1 MISNKAALVAIVA
14 AGCIGA
20 AGIGSYLAV
29 RANSAGMIAAPTAA
43 ALAEPS
49 EAATADPTPALTDA
63 PKPTEPASAP
73 VAAAAPVRER
83 QPAAARPRV
92 TQRDEVPA
100 AVEARPVPDPAAVPT
115 QADYSAPAAGLPVV
129 DLPEPPPSPL
139 VAVTLEENTVIGIR
153 LDRALSSETAEIED
167 RVTGLVARDVTVDRR
182 VAIPAGSEV
191 RGYVTEV
198 VRGGAFRER
207 ARLGVRFNTVLL
219 PDGTLVDIT
228 TDAIYRDGEAPGGEA
243 TTKIGA
249 SAAVGAVIGAIIGGG
264 KGAAIG
270 GSAGAAGGTAAVA
283 AGGANAASS
292 RRRVQGTTRQHST
305 QRPSAWRSRATAP

>member
-1 MISNKAALVAIVA
+1 MISNKAALVAIVG

-29 RANSAGMIAAPTAA
+29 RANSAGMVAAPTAVA
-43 ALAEPS
+43 STEPS
-49 EAATADPTPALTDA
+49 AAVADQAPA
-63 PKPTEPASAP
+63 PTEAPEVTPSASAP
-73 VAAAAPVRER
+73 VAAAARPAPER
-83 QPAAARPRV
+83 QAAPAPPRV
-92 TQRDEVPA
+92 TQRAEIPA

-153 LDRALSSETAEIED
+153 LDRAISSETAEIED
-167 RVTGLVARDVTVDRR
+167 RVTGLVARDVTVDGR
-182 VAIPAGSEV
+182 VAVPAGSEV

-207 ARLGVRFNTVLL
+207 ARLGVRFTTVLL

-283 AGGANAASS
+283 AGGANAATLAAGTPLTIELTEPVTLLVE
-292 RRRVQGTTRQHST
+292 RV
-305 QRPSAWRSRATAP
+305 PE